1 MVKTNSFTIDG
12 HSKSENDASITRGDF
27 LALEDNSNCASYPK
41 FYQELLDLSEKRA
54 NGLITAPVLA
64 EHQHNRK
71 MFSEAN
77 NPNYFSPVF
86 GGVAFT
92 PAAHTFVWALMANHS
107 AENPRGFLE
116 HSVLDKFFSYTLQA
130 DGSRKYEYGKDRIP
144 ENWYRRSHKNPW
156 TLADILLGVAS
167 QCVAYPST
175 CKVGG
180 NTGEVNSFDGVDLG
194 DISGGLVNALE
205 DLQDPARLA
214 CFLGQNIQAEAP
226 SSLEKIFTGE
236 LLKEALGLVGPIV
249 DMLGKCPH
257 MPAGKSVNQYG
268 SKYPGANKGSG
279 GRGYTAKDTNG
290 YPADAP

>member
-1 MVKTNSFTIDG
+1 
-12 HSKSENDASITRGDF
+12 
-27 LALEDNSNCASYPK
+27 
-41 FYQELLDLSEKRA
+41 
-54 NGLITAPVLA
+54 
-64 EHQHNRK
+64 

-107 AENPRGFLE
+107 SENPKGFLE
-116 HSVLDKFFSYTLQA
+116 HSVLDKFFSYSVQP

-156 TLADILLGVAS
+156 TLLDILAGVAS
-167 QCVAYPST
+167 QCLAFPST

-214 CFLGQNIQAEAP
+214 CFIGQNIQAEAP
-226 SSLEKIFTGE
+226 SSLERIFTGD
-236 LLKEALGLVGPIV
+236 LLKQAVKLVGPIV
-249 DMLGKCPH
+249 DMLGSCPNL
-257 MPAGKSVNQYG
+257 PPGKSVNQYG
-268 SKYPGANKGSG
+268 DKYPGAAQHGK
-279 GRGYTAKDTNG
+279 GRGFTAKDTKG